1 MDDLRRL
8 LEAGKNRYDG
18 KLVIVDAVYSM
29 DGDVCPPLPPELVEI
44 CREYGAWLMV
54 DEAHSLGVLGETG
67 HGIMEYFNMDPHD
80 VDMLSGGLFPKPCPQ
95 QAASLQ
101 ASTT

>member
-1 MDDLRRL
+1 
-8 LEAGKNRYDG
+8 
-18 KLVIVDAVYSM
+18 
-29 DGDVCPPLPPELVEI
+29 
-44 CREYGAWLMV
+44 MV

-67 HGIMEYFNMDPHD
+67 HGIMEYFNMDHD
-80 VDMLSGGLFPKPCPQ
+80 VEMLSGAFPKPCPQ